1 LDLVEKVHKL
11 INQSSKPLFLAGEG
25 VVWSGAERELIE
37 SAETFSIPVV
47 TNDDSRGCI
56 PEDHPLFLGV
66 AGKFGHRSANLAMGE
81 TDLLIALGSRMDDQT
96 TLNWS
101 LPKRGTKIVQV
112 YPDKKEIGR
121 QIPVDVGI
129 IGSVKGFLK
138 VLLENSNI
146 SCKTCWYADQIQKV
160 RMTDHYHFLGSKRDS
175 FLVNPYKI
183 ISDLGS
189 VVESDTIFAV
199 GSGLHT
205 LFATKLVIHHS
216 RSFIRSIGLGG
227 MGYAFPA
234 AMGAKLAFPKRHVVL
249 LIGDG
254 DFLITLP
261 DLETAVRL
269 GISFLIIIFNNGSY
283 GALKFR
289 QMTNYE
295 GRYIGVDFKN
305 PDFAQL
311 AAIFGARGRRIDE
324 PGSLRSAIEEGMRSD
339 SPYIIDAVIDPYA
352 LPEDMSHFKIQ

>member
-1 LDLVEKVHKL
+1 
-11 INQSSKPLFLAGEG
+11 
-25 VVWSGAERELIE
+25 
-37 SAETFSIPVV
+37 
-47 TNDDSRGCI
+47 
-56 PEDHPLFLGV
+56 
-66 AGKFGHRSANLAMGE
+66 
-81 TDLLIALGSRMDDQT
+81 
-96 TLNWS
+96 
-101 LPKRGTKIVQV
+101 
-112 YPDKKEIGR
+112 
-121 QIPVDVGI
+121 
-129 IGSVKGFLK
+129 
-138 VLLENSNI
+138 
-146 SCKTCWYADQIQKV
+146 
-160 RMTDHYHFLGSKRDS
+160 
-175 FLVNPYKI
+175 
-183 ISDLGS
+183 
-189 VVESDTIFAV
+189 
-199 GSGLHT
+199 
-205 LFATKLVIHHS
+205 
-216 RSFIRSIGLGG
+216 
-227 MGYAFPA
+227 
-234 AMGAKLAFPKRHVVL
+234 VVL